1 MDHEPTP
8 IEAAIARGPGMGSM
22 VRFTPPPYER
32 ATMVVIK
39 VEGSPE
45 RLHTGLGSGAP
56 RTPWIKTTPSNKSTI
71 VNRED
76 STCLNQPSAVDV
88 CSPEGQAERR
98 AAVPALRMPR
108 PAEKVPMPAEKDAG
122 RPSQQSYPAEQH
134 FLALARVQTLLQGL
148 GGYTRGCADAPP
160 RKRLHTYSK
169 VVNSMYAPVPSV
181 IPSVGE
187 EGGLYCSKCK

>member
-1 MDHEPTP
+1 
-8 IEAAIARGPGMGSM
+8 MGSM
-22 VRFTPPPYER
+22 VRFTPPPCER
-32 ATMVVIK
+32 ATRVVIK

-56 RTPWIKTTPSNKSTI
+56 RTPWFKTTPSNKSTI

-108 PAEKVPMPAEKDAG
+108 PAERVPMPAEKGAG
-122 RPSQQSYPAEQH
+122 QPPQQSYPVGRRLQPLDEHKLSSKASGATPAG
-134 FLALARVQTLLQGL
+134 ALTRPRENDFTHIQG
-148 GGYTRGCADAPP
+148 
-160 RKRLHTYSK
+160 S
-169 VVNSMYAPVPSV
+169 
-181 IPSVGE
+181 
-187 EGGLYCSKCK
+187 